1 VESQGAPCRGRE
13 QRMRGQG
20 AGGGGSREKR
30 LETNMGAWF
39 PAGAEAPQAGVVTQ
53 RTGLTLSG

>member
-1 VESQGAPCRGRE
+1 
-13 QRMRGQG
+13 MRGQG